1 MCHTLPIA
9 ERLDVVPLT
18 LPAADL
24 LLTKLQIV
32 RLNEKD
38 RNDAYALLL
47 ALEVGTHDDGAI
59 NAAWV
64 ARLCARDWGLYRTLQ
79 LNLEKLREGVGDA
92 PLSDGERDLIIQR
105 LAAIEH
111 AMEDEPKGSKWKLRA
126 RVGDK
131 VRWYEDPEEVERH
144 GY

>member
-1 MCHTLPIA
+1 
-9 ERLDVVPLT
+9 VPLT

-47 ALEVGTHDDGAI
+47 ALGRRYDRRRGHQRGLGGPPLRPRLGALPD
-59 NAAWV
+59 AAAEPREA
-64 ARLCARDWGLYRTLQ
+64 ARGAERRPAQ
-79 LNLEKLREGVGDA
+79 RR
-92 PLSDGERDLIIQR
+92 ERDLITQR
-105 LAAIEH
+105 LAAIET